1 MRKMLPHYHI
11 SISRFYPIIWS
22 HWSPH
27 SSSPLLA
34 APPDHSIDQSCR
46 HGNLKRPKVGVQWAV
61 VGGAGAVTDRDVVW
75 GRGAS
80 WSPQITMFWLVTR
93 CNTLSRG
100 VTGTNIIVISPVYI
114 VCQYLQTTCWVW
126 ELYTWG
132 HQHERNTHI
141 DVNTKLTLSGTYKE
155 LL

>member
-1 MRKMLPHYHI
+1 MLPHHHI
-11 SISRFYPIIWS
+11 SISRLFPIIWS

-27 SSSPLLA
+27 SSSPLLP

-75 GRGAS
+75 GRSAS

-100 VTGTNIIVISPVYI
+100 VTGTNIIVMSPVYI
-114 VCQYLQTTCWVW
+114 MCQYLQTTCWVW
-126 ELYTWG
+126 ECGSCTLGDISMRGIHT
-132 HQHERNTHI
+132 
-141 DVNTKLTLSGTYKE
+141 LTLYETYFK
-155 LL
+155 

>member
-1 MRKMLPHYHI
+1 MLQHRHI

-27 SSSPLLA
+27 SSSPLLP

-61 VGGAGAVTDRDVVW
+61 VGGGAGAVTDRDVVW
-75 GRGAS
+75 GRSAS

-93 CNTLSRG
+93 CNAVTRCHGDKYYCHVTCVHNVPVSTNNMLG
-100 VTGTNIIVISPVYI
+100 VGAVHLGTSA
-114 VCQYLQTTCWVW
+114 W
-126 ELYTWG
+126 EEYTHW
-132 HQHERNTHI
+132 RY
-141 DVNTKLTLSGTYKE
+141 TKLTLSGTFKE